1 MMLPRWALWLL
12 GLGCVGT
19 LAYLAIVPPGRP
31 RRLRNP
37 RPQPRPQRRRGN
49 PWRTLTNKRRVF
61 IDEVSGR
68 ITKGLRRD
76 WQGAHVRDVPELAR
90 RWRAIER
97 DEADCAGG
105 AARARATFASQNEGA
120 RALLEVNPDL
130 LEFIEIEAKGQKENA
145 YLDWKRRRRRGA
157 KPELAKGD
165 GRFDSFNQ
173 TLELKGRQ
181 RVSTWREALD
191 RTVPPS
197 RRWADFGPRLELLE
211 DATGLRLNPP
221 GPAGELEDQGEHRA
235 RCYAAGDDYRDALV
249 DQARGG
255 RLAAGEDVPF

>member
-1 MMLPRWALWLL
+1 MPRWALWLL

-31 RRLRNP
+31 PRLRNP
-37 RPQPRPQRRRGN
+37 RPRPRRRRGN
-49 PWRTLTNKRRVF
+49 PWRTLTNKRRVY
-61 IDEVSGR
+61 IDDVSGR

-76 WQGAHVRDVPELAR
+76 WQGAHVQDVSELGR

-97 DEADCAGG
+97 DEQDCAGG
-105 AARARATFASQNEGA
+105 GTRARATFASQEEGA

-130 LEFIEIEAKGQKENA
+130 LEFIELEAKGAKENA

-165 GRFDSFNQ
+165 GRFDAFNVP
-173 TLELKGRQ
+173 LDLKGRQ
-181 RVSTWREALD
+181 RISTWREALD

-211 DATGLRLNPP
+211 EATGLRLNAP
-221 GPAGELEDQGEHRA
+221 GPADELADQGEHSA
-235 RCYAAGDDYRDALV
+235 RCYAAGDQYRDDLV
-249 DQARGG
+249 DQARRG
-255 RLAAGEDVPF
+255 RLAAGDDVPF